1 MNNSTPSNNVP
12 ENLTINT
19 QPNKVTTTLTLNSI
33 EMVPV
38 AQKVVLEKTFS
49 QNSQEQFFKEK
60 FEAASI

>member
-1 MNNSTPSNNVP
+1 MNNSTPSNYVL
-12 ENLTINT
+12 ENLTVNT